1 MIRFNKPYQTGHEL
15 DYIRDALERGRLA
28 GNGDYTQKCHAFFEA
43 RYGFPKV
50 LLTTNCTHALE
61 MSAVMMGLEPGD
73 EVIMPSYTFVTTAS
87 AFVLHGA
94 KVVFADSRPEH
105 PNMDLEQV
113 EELITE
119 RTKGLVVMHYGGMAC
134 DMEKALEL
142 CEKHGLYLIEDAA
155 QAVDATYKD
164 RPLGGIGHF
173 ATFSFHETKNV
184 VTGEGGMIAVNAPEQ
199 IERAEIVWEKGTNR
213 AAFFRGEVDKYG
225 WVDVGSSYLP
235 SEVDAAF
242 LYAQLEQ
249 LDYIQE
255 ERIKLWDYYYE
266 NLKELETAGKL
277 ELPRIPEH
285 ASNNAHL
292 FYVVTAS
299 LEERTALIEHLKEKG
314 VRAVFHY
321 QSLHKSPFYQDKH
334 DGRELPNADRYSD
347 RLLRLPFFIE
357 LSEEERRYVV
367 ESVRGFFGTPP
378 L

>member
-105 PNMDLEQV
+105 PNLDLEQV

-155 QAVDATYKD
+155 QAIDATYKD

-184 VTGEGGMIAVNAPEQ
+184 VSGEGGMIAVNAPEQ

-277 ELPRIPEH
+277 ELPRIPEY

-334 DGRELPNADRYSD
+334 DGRDLPNADRYSD

-367 ESVRGFFGTPP
+367 ESVKE
-378 L
+378 LY

>member
-1 MIRFNKPYQTGHEL
+1 LIRFNRPYQTGHEL

-28 GNGDYTQKCHAFFEA
+28 GNGDYTQKCHSFFEE

-61 MSAVMMGLEPGD
+61 MSSVLMDVQEGD
-73 EVIMPSYTFVTTAS
+73 EVIMPSYTFVSTAN
-87 AFVLHGA
+87 AFVLRGA
-94 KVVFADSRPEH
+94 RVVFADSRPEH
-105 PNMDLEQV
+105 LNLDLEQI

-119 RTKGLVVMHYGGMAC
+119 RTKAIVLVHYGGMAC
-134 DMEKALEL
+134 DMDKALEL
-142 CEKHGLYLIEDAA
+142 AEKYGLYLVEDAA
-155 QAVDATYKD
+155 QAIDATYKG

-184 VTGEGGMIAVNAPEQ
+184 VSGEGGMIAVNSPEH

-249 LDYIQE
+249 LDHIQSERKRLWNFYWE
-255 ERIKLWDYYYE
+255 E
-266 NLKELETAGKL
+266 LKHLGEEGKV

-292 FYVVTAS
+292 FYIVTAS
-299 LEERTALIEHLKEKG
+299 LEERSALIEHLKEKG
-314 VRAVFHY
+314 IRAVFHY
-321 QSLHKSPFYQDKH
+321 QSLHKSPFYKDKH
-334 DGRELPNADRYSD
+334 DGRELPNSD
-347 RLLRLPFFIE
+347 RFSDCLLRLPFFIE
-357 LSEEERRYVV
+357 LSEAEREFVV
-367 ESVRGFFGTPP
+367 ESVREFYGE
-378 L
+378 